1 MDIEPSDGST
11 VSWSPPDPPN
21 GIIIYYN
28 IRITHSES
36 GEVHVEWFIEMFN
49 GTSIDVSNYVNSNGD
64 FSVLV
69 RVHIEY
75 ISY

>member
-36 GEVHVEWFIEMFN
+36 GEVHFIEVFN

-69 RVHIEY
+69 HVHI
-75 ISY
+75 